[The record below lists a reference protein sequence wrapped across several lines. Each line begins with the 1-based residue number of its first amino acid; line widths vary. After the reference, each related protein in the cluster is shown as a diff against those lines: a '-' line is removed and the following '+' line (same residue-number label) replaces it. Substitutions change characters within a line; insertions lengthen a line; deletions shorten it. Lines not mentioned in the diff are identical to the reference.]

1 MNLNSIYVGDVLDVL
16 KTLPSESIDCVI
28 TSPPYWG
35 QRNYGTAV
43 WSGGEETCSHEA
55 ARIKNR
61 FDYSLGGIQ
70 KQYNKSNVVSYDNT
84 CLTCGAVRSDNQ
96 LGREST
102 YNDYLVNLINVFS
115 EIRRVVKDTGSVW
128 VNLGDVYASKNIVNN
143 TAGVTTTRKS
153 QIQIPTRFS
162 IRMTDDLEYIL
173 RNTIIWHKPNVFP
186 SSTKDRFTHDF
197 EYFFFF
203 TKNQKY
209 YFEQQFEPLAESSIA
224 RADYG
229 WKGKKLLDGES
240 WNGLKHM
247 EKMGRRFAP
256 SKGRN
261 KRAVWTIPNAGAEAV
276 STGEHV
282 APYPERLIET
292 PILACCPIGG
302 VVLDPFMG
310 SGTTGAVAKSLGRN
324 FVGID
329 LNENY
334 AEAAMRRIDNTQVR
348 LC

>member
-16 KTLPSESIDCVI
+16 KTLPSESVDCAI

-35 QRNYGTAV
+35 QRDYGTAA
-43 WSGGEETCSHEA
+43 WSGT
-55 ARIKNR
+55 
-61 FDYSLGGIQ
+61 
-70 KQYNKSNVVSYDNT
+70 
-84 CLTCGAVRSDNQ
+84 VRTDNQ

-102 YNDYLVNLINVFS
+102 HSEYLIKLINVFS
-115 EIRRVVKDTGSVW
+115 EIKRVVKDTGSVW
-128 VNLGDVYASKNIVNN
+128 VNLGDVYASRNIVDD
-143 TAGVTTTRKS
+143 VTGITNLRKS

-162 IRMTDDLEYIL
+162 IRMTDELGYIL
-173 RNTIIWHKPNVFP
+173 RNTVIWHKPNVFP
-186 SSTKDRFTHDF
+186 SSAKDRFTDDF

-224 RADYG
+224 RTDYG
-229 WKGKKLLDGES
+229 WKGKKLLDGKS
-240 WNGLKHM
+240 WNGLKHTD
-247 EKMGRRFAP
+247 KMGSRFAP
-256 SKGRN
+256 ANGRN
-261 KRAVWTIPNAGAEAV
+261 KRAVWTIPNAGSEAV

-292 PILACCPIGG
+292 PILACCPTGG

-329 LNENY
+329 LNQNY
-334 AEAAMRRIDNTQVR
+334 ANAAMLRIDNTQVR